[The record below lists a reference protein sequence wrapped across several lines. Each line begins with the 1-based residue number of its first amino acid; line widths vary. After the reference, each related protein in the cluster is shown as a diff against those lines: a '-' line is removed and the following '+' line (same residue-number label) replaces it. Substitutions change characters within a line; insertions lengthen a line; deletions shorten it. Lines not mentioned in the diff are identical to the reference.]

1 MTISN
6 VNIVLTDQKNPMKKV
21 AKSPDRFGFQKD
33 VYIKQALENGKDLN
47 DPHVQA
53 MIKMH
58 EDAIERDE
66 KNVTDTEWQKNNM
79 EFDMRSSEWM
89 VAKVRESCVYAQH
102 LYAAMCNNDFQRLEV
117 FPILKDQRWSASWRY
132 AGGIVAHMRG
142 EGDYI
147 NWYCSGIRNRDPLE
161 DGEWERMTLEQQTSY
176 KEGLAFVGE
185 GMITDEIL
193 ADLKKL
199 GWIFREGEYDQIR

>member
-1 MTISN
+1 
-6 VNIVLTDQKNPMKKV
+6 MKKV

-33 VYIKQALENGKDLN
+33 TYIKLALENGKDLN
-47 DPHVQA
+47 DPHIQA

-102 LYAAMCNNDFQRLEV
+102 LYAACV
-117 FPILKDQRWSASWRY
+117 I
-132 AGGIVAHMRG
+132 
-142 EGDYI
+142 
-147 NWYCSGIRNRDPLE
+147 
-161 DGEWERMTLEQQTSY
+161 TTSS
-176 KEGLAFVGE
+176 
-185 GMITDEIL
+185 
-193 ADLKKL
+193 DLKCFQFSKTNVGVPVGDML
-199 GWIFREGEYDQIR
+199 GVL